1 MPTSPLET
9 ARELFSQLDA
19 NAKLPLPGEPIPR
32 ASLDLLVDAGLLG
45 LMVPRAVG
53 GRELALPDIVDVY
66 EEVARANGSTGWCY
80 FAADCTAAYF
90 GAYLDDA
97 GAETVFANGVPL
109 MAGQFAP
116 NGTANLVGDELV
128 INGDYQFGSG
138 IAHAAWGGAGVLTNM
153 EEEEESDSEYL
164 FACFPAAKADL
175 HGNWDV
181 LGLQATASYDYGLR
195 DVHVPHSH
203 AFNFLQPTV
212 HRGGPLYGLGVIP
225 LTAAGH
231 AGWALGVTR
240 RILDEVAAVAGSV
253 TRLGATSSL
262 STNERFLYEFGV
274 LEGRFRSGR
283 AWVREACTA
292 AEDEAVREGAISPFT
307 ASLLGEACRKVNQDG
322 ADIARQAY
330 LLAGTRALRDG
341 PIQECFRDLHAGS
354 QHYFASP
361 AAAIALGTNLLTR
374 VKMSEPD

>member
-1 MPTSPLET
+1 M
-9 ARELFSQLDA
+9 QL
-19 NAKLPLPGEPIPR
+19 LI
-32 ASLDLLVDAGLLG
+32 DAGLLG

-53 GRELALPDIVDVY
+53 GAELALPDIVDVY
-66 EEVARANGSTGWCY
+66 AAVSRANASTGWCY

-97 GAETVFANGVPL
+97 GVETVFANGIPL

-116 NGTANLVGDELV
+116 NGTATMHEDGLV

-138 IAHAAWGGAGVLTNM
+138 IAHAAWAGAGVLTNA
-153 EEEEESDSEYL
+153 EAGSDSEYL
-164 FACFPAAKADL
+164 FACFPAAEAEL

-181 LGLQATASYDYGLR
+181 LGLRATASYDYSLR
-195 DVHVPHSH
+195 DLHVPRNQ
-203 AFNFLQPTV
+203 AFDFFQPTV
-212 HRGGPLYGLGVIP
+212 HRGGPLHALGVLP

-240 RILDEVAAVAGSV
+240 RLLDEVAEVATCI
-253 TRLGATSSL
+253 TRLGAASSL

-274 LEGRFRSGR
+274 LEGRFRAGR

-292 AEDEAVREGAISPFT
+292 AEAEATRLGAISTLT
-307 ASLLGEACRKVNQDG
+307 ANLLREACRKVNQDG

-330 LLAGTRALRDG
+330 LLTGTRALRDG

-361 AAAIALGTNLLTR
+361 AAAIELATAVLADAKAG
-374 VKMSEPD
+374 